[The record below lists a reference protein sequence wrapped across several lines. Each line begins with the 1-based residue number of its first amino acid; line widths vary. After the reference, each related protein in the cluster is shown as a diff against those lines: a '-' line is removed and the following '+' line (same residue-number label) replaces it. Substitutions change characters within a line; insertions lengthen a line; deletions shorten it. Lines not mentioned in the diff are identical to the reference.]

1 MDEMNEGEK
10 EFMEWLNQHSIPF
23 WYIKQDI
30 STFSK
35 AIRALGTKRP
45 DFMLLIPNMGALLVD
60 VKEKHILEKHG
71 EFPIDKEETLK
82 YSRLERNSNLKV
94 WYAISHKNFGFK
106 TWYWI
111 PTSKV
116 IEIGKEKE
124 YKSPLDKNPYYS
136 IPVEEFIQIPSNKS
150 IDTLFTLEP

>member
-1 MDEMNEGEK
+1 MNEGEK
-10 EFMEWLNQHSIPF
+10 EFMEWLNQHNIPF

-30 STFSK
+30 LTFSK
-35 AIRALGTKRP
+35 AIKALGTKRP

-60 VKEKHILEKHG
+60 KK
-71 EFPIDKEETLK
+71 ETLK
-82 YSRLERNSNLKV
+82 YSRLERSSNLKV

-111 PTSKV
+111 PISKV

-124 YKSPLDKNPYYS
+124 YKSPVDKNPYYA